1 MIQKRYFI
9 YSSVIFL
16 AVLVGVVLGR
26 LWNNPSQTERSPYVA
41 QLESSVRGLSSQ
53 EVDDLLNG
61 RGAGYAR
68 TAELNSYPGPRHVLD
83 LRQDL
88 HLTTAQ
94 TEQIEAVFVQ
104 MQTEAKQVGQ
114 EILQREAQFSADF
127 ANRTISEDDIKAQT
141 ETLGQLY
148 GRLRAVH
155 LQAHLQITPLLSPQQ
170 ISQYNALRGYDTQSG
185 QPSSGQHQHQ
195 TH

>member
-1 MIQKRYFI
+1 MQKRYFSYGGVTI
-9 YSSVIFL
+9 L
-16 AVLVGVVLGR
+16 AVFVGVVLGM
-26 LWNNPSQTERSPYVA
+26 LWNNPAQTERSPYVA
-41 QLESSVRGLSSQ
+41 QLDSSVRGLSSQ

-68 TAELNSYPGPRHVLD
+68 MAELNSYPGPRHVLD
-83 LRQDL
+83 LKQDL
-88 HLTTAQ
+88 NLTTAQ
-94 TEQIEAVFVQ
+94 TEQIEAVFAQ

-127 ANRTISEDDIKAQT
+127 ANRTISEEEIMEQT
-141 ETLGQLY
+141 EGLGQLY

-155 LQAHLQITPLLSPQQ
+155 LQAHLQITPLLSAEQLT
-170 ISQYNALRGYDTQSG
+170 QYDALRGYSTPLEQS
-185 QPSSGQHQHQ
+185 PSDHHQHQ